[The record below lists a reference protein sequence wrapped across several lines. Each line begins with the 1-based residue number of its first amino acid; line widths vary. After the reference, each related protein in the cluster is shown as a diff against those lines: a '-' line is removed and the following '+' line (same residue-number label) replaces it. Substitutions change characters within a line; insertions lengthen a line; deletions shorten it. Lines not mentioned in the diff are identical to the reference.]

1 MRSDIHRMTRIALI
15 ALGVLLGLGILI
27 SVLPVSNKEPLG
39 DVLLEGVNLELY
51 PAADS
56 DAKWVFRASNVS
68 YSPETRESTVKLEGA
83 GKRLVQGKEDLEI
96 RTKEITIDGNDNLR
110 TRSAVVYIPRGCWTV
125 TLESGDS
132 TAEGV
137 IVDQNAGFRAP
148 KAEVTGPRFV
158 SKGGPLD
165 AAFNMS
171 DENARFNL
179 QNPNDRFDPDSKQR
193 CVEGKLLKE

>member
-68 YSPETRESTVKLEGA
+68 YSPETRESTVKLEGT
-83 GKRLVQGKEDLEI
+83 GKRVLKGKTDLEL
-96 RTKEITIDGNDNLR
+96 RAPEITIDGNDNIR
-110 TRSAVVYIPRGCWTV
+110 VQVAMAYIPDGCYV
-125 TLESGDS
+125 LKLGQPSGQPV
-132 TAEGV
+132 V
-137 IVDQNAGFRAP
+137 IDQNAGYRAP
-148 KAEVTGPRFV
+148 YAEFNFQNGFQIGDDFTSNFAVDNISMAQRKFQLDSLGKETCSSVLKRTGW
-158 SKGGPLD
+158 
-165 AAFNMS
+165 
-171 DENARFNL
+171 
-179 QNPNDRFDPDSKQR
+179 Q
-193 CVEGKLLKE
+193 